1 RCNLARS
8 VYLTLDAMIYYQQ
21 DQSDRAG
28 RAIRIGDYVRLP
40 RSVHFGAHRD
50 YRQTYRRV
58 SSRVLPVIGW
68 DATGLAW
75 VPIGKWEVLSVEP
88 RLLQLVRRARIKR
101 RPIMCANRMA
111 SNSTPHRTRVKH
123 RTLAEHRSRALGE
136 RGR

>member
-1 RCNLARS
+1 
-8 VYLTLDAMIYYQQ
+8 MIYYRQ

-28 RAIRIGDYVRLP
+28 RVIRIGDYVRLP

-58 SSRVLPVIGW
+58 SSKVLPVIGW
-68 DATGLAW
+68 DTTGLAW

-88 RLLQLVRRARIKR
+88 RFLQLVRRTRIKR
-101 RPIMCANRMA
+101 RPIVGASRMA
-111 SNSTPHRTRVKH
+111 SNSTPHPEPLKQ
-123 RTLAEHRSRALGE
+123 RSLWRPSSRRPGG